1 MEIILEDFYY
11 GKLHPNELVKPN
23 NPEIQQLNRKI
34 ADALQKLQQN
44 LGDQDLEQ
52 LEKLLELQIEMD
64 SLQSALSFIQGYKI
78 GALMML
84 EVLSG
89 GE

>member
-44 LGDQDLEQ
+44 LGDRDLEQ

-78 GALMML
+78 GALMMI